1 MNIKCPHCGTEYEVD
16 KEWYGQYTT
25 CDSCGKGFVVGTS
38 RQNIEMITP
47 LPDRMSTDV
56 ERKQGWSVPDTKTC
70 LRQSKLPSQHGRYS
84 TACFKWGWPCLVLI
98 IFTLTRH
105 NISHRE
111 KEDRPASPSAI
122 CPFCWFVN
130 PRMQKGNTSSG
141 LPKDNESR
149 FVNPRMQKGNT
160 SSGLPKDNESRAAV
174 IVQKRIR
181 EIAAAQRQEEITE
194 EKKRRNRE
202 MGRPEIAGFTADD
215 YAAYSGGGRGG
226 WAWRDKK
233 EKGSRSFAYDLDYA
247 FETSTGFSSDTRT
260 DQEKKED
267 AILRQVLAEIRNRYR
282 QGLHRIGSTE
292 SDYSLSERSC
302 SLVLHSTENG
312 LMHISYD
319 IKSSALSDCPNVIPQ
334 TLALQL
340 VRDRLSI
347 DIIEHVIDP

>member
-1 MNIKCPHCGTEYEVD
+1 M
-16 KEWYGQYTT
+16 
-25 CDSCGKGFVVGTS
+25 
-38 RQNIEMITP
+38 
-47 LPDRMSTDV
+47 
-56 ERKQGWSVPDTKTC
+56 PDTKTC

-149 FVNPRMQKGNT
+149 FVNPRMQKVNT

-282 QGLHRIGSTE
+282 QGLHRIGST
-292 SDYSLSERSC
+292 DPRLVSC
-302 SLVLHSTENG
+302 
-312 LMHISYD
+312 Y
-319 IKSSALSDCPNVIPQ
+319 ALF
-334 TLALQL
+334 
-340 VRDRLSI
+340 
-347 DIIEHVIDP
+347 E

>member
-84 TACFKWGWPCLVLI
+84 TACFKWGWSCLVLI

-122 CPFCWFVN
+122 CPFCW
-130 PRMQKGNTSSG
+130 
-141 LPKDNESR
+141 

-302 SLVLHSTENG
+302 TLVLHSTENG

>member
-84 TACFKWGWPCLVLI
+84 TACFKWGWPCLVRI

-141 LPKDNESR
+141 LPIDAAMKYCDTITVGRVVPNA
-149 FVNPRMQKGNT
+149 PR
-160 SSGLPKDNESRAAV
+160 RA
-174 IVQKRIR
+174 
-181 EIAAAQRQEEITE
+181 
-194 EKKRRNRE
+194 
-202 MGRPEIAGFTADD
+202 
-215 YAAYSGGGRGG
+215 
-226 WAWRDKK
+226 
-233 EKGSRSFAYDLDYA
+233 
-247 FETSTGFSSDTRT
+247 
-260 DQEKKED
+260 ED
-267 AILRQVLAEIRNRYR
+267 SPPYQCCL
-282 QGLHRIGSTE
+282 T
-292 SDYSLSERSC
+292 
-302 SLVLHSTENG
+302 T
-312 LMHISYD
+312 
-319 IKSSALSDCPNVIPQ
+319 
-334 TLALQL
+334 
-340 VRDRLSI
+340 
-347 DIIEHVIDP
+347 